1 MLCVS
6 LDLKAFPSPRKETE
20 RRRSQFKAPW
30 NRTLSLL
37 EKELM
42 NLGAREVIL
51 EGGWRSDQI
60 RVDGSPYASART
72 SHPAVILRFRDSENR
87 PLAFPC
93 DRFETWEDNVR
104 AIALSLEA
112 LRAVDRFGVTKHS
125 EQYKGFKAIEEPKQ
139 WTVDDAA
146 QFLSIKTE
154 MRADVL
160 LAQPEDYRR
169 AYRAAARVMHPDV
182 IGSNPHE
189 WKLLGD
195 AKALL
200 DAHHWKKEQ
209 SHDANEV

>member
-1 MLCVS
+1 MRCVS
-6 LDLKAFPSPRKETE
+6 IDLKAFPSPRPSHE
-20 RRRSQFKAPW
+20 RKRSQFKAPW

-42 NLGAREVIL
+42 NLGASEVIL
-51 EGGWRSDQI
+51 EGGWKADQI
-60 RVDGSPYASART
+60 RVDGSPYVRATT
-72 SHPAVILRFRDSENR
+72 SHPAVILRFRDAENR

-93 DRFETWEDNVR
+93 DRFDVWEDNVR

-125 EQYKGFKAIEEPKQ
+125 EQYTGFKAIEAPKQ

-146 QFLSIKTE
+146 AFLSIKAGASPVAIIE
-154 MRADVL
+154 DVS
-160 LAQPEDYRR
+160 QYRSG
-169 AYRAAARVMHPDV
+169 YRVAAISLHPDR
-182 IGSNPHE
+182 GGNPHE

-200 DAHHWKKEQ
+200 DAHHGLSVKAEAI
-209 SHDANEV
+209 S

>member
-1 MLCVS
+1 MRFVP
-6 LDLKAFPSPRKETE
+6 LDQKAFPFLRQANERKK
-20 RRRSQFKAPW
+20 SLFKAPW
-30 NRTLSLL
+30 NRTMSLL
-37 EKELM
+37 ERELM
-42 NLGAREVIL
+42 NLGASEVIL

-60 RVDGSPYASART
+60 RVDGYPYAKAT
-72 SHPAVILRFRDSENR
+72 ASHPAVILRFRDAENK

-125 EQYKGFKAIEEPKQ
+125 EQYQGFKAIEAAKQ

-146 QFLSIKTE
+146 QFLSVKTE
-154 MRADVL
+154 MRVDVL
-160 LAQPEDYRR
+160 LNDSELYRR

-189 WKLLGD
+189 WKLLAD

-200 DAHHWKKEQ
+200 DAHHGLSAKAET
-209 SHDANEV
+209 SA